1 VGVYNKLARDVTS
14 VLMHLKINMLL
25 WSSLL
30 SCVVALF
37 PRKLYVGCN
46 RRVLHRKIIIFGC
59 CLLCAPI
66 LDLTVFCVAL
76 RLFVLRY
83 VCLRCFALL
92 CVYLR
97 LFAFIC
103 VLTCG
108 IERILMIYL
117 CIAYEII
124 YVISL
129 KGRIR
134 APIPSKRCISF
145 RKKCA

>member
-1 VGVYNKLARDVTS
+1 MLWATHVHASSLFFRVSYVFVFRKVGVYNKLARDVTS

-25 WSSLL
+25 RSSLL

-46 RRVLHRKIIIFGC
+46 RRVLHPKIIIFGC

-76 RLFVLRY
+76 RLFALRY

-97 LFAFIC
+97 LFAF
-103 VLTCG
+103 
-108 IERILMIYL
+108 
-117 CIAYEII
+117 
-124 YVISL
+124 
-129 KGRIR
+129 
-134 APIPSKRCISF
+134 
-145 RKKCA
+145 